1 MSSFLQID
9 KRDLTLQ
16 GAANWRKN
24 ACGLS
29 NWSSINEYV
38 RYAVMTVGA
47 TVAYSLS
54 ATEPKAFKE
63 KGKDEIRGLIT
74 FVLLK
79 ILVYKFE
86 MLLAPAYFRTKS
98 GV

>member
-1 MSSFLQID
+1 LLTG

-16 GAANWRKN
+16 GVANWRKN

-29 NWSSINEYV
+29 NRSSINEYV
-38 RYAVMTVGA
+38 RHAVMTVGA

-63 KGKDEIRGLIT
+63 KGKDEIRGLLT

-79 ILVYKFE
+79 ILVYKFQ
-86 MLLAPAYFRTKS
+86 MLLAPAYFHTKS

>member
-1 MSSFLQID
+1 VSSFLQID

-63 KGKDEIRGLIT
+63 KGKDEIRGLLT

-79 ILVYKFE
+79 ILVYKFQ
-86 MLLAPAYFRTKS
+86 MLLAPAYLHTKS

>member
-1 MSSFLQID
+1 
-9 KRDLTLQ
+9 
-16 GAANWRKN
+16 
-24 ACGLS
+24 
-29 NWSSINEYV
+29 
-38 RYAVMTVGA
+38 MTVGA